1 MKGLSVHQPY
11 ASLLA
16 WGAKR
21 YETRGWRA
29 SYTGW
34 LAIHAG
40 KSMEVLL
47 DIAEELSA
55 FAARRE
61 DPSLLTLF
69 FLDVLDKRGVDR
81 SQFSLNDLPRGAI
94 VGVAK
99 LTGYHSGS
107 ALLPTLTAQ
116 EKAFGYFDER
126 SEARFGWCMESALA
140 LTEPIEFRGQQGL
153 FDIPESVVK
162 EIQRQWLVVKND
174 TRVANGAQQPA
185 PPNRKKV
192 AIVGSR
198 NYPRLD
204 LVRQYVASLAE
215 DTVVVSGGA
224 RGVDETAEQAA
235 RERGLQVESRP
246 ANWEHGKL
254 AGFRRNSEIVAAADE
269 VVAFWHAQSRGTF
282 DTITKARKTGKPV
295 LIFDSEGNVVNE

>member
-47 DIAEELSA
+47 DMAEELSA
-55 FAARRE
+55 FAQRKE
-61 DPSLLTLF
+61 DPGLMTLF

-81 SQFSLNDLPRGAI
+81 SQFTLNDLPRGAL

-99 LTGYHSGS
+99 LTGYHPGS
-107 ALLPTLTAQ
+107 TLLPTLTAQ
-116 EKAFGYFDER
+116 EKAFGYFDE
-126 SEARFGWCMESALA
+126 SHEQRFGWCMESPFMLP
-140 LTEPIEFRGQQGL
+140 EPIPFRGQQGL
-153 FDIPESVVK
+153 FGIPDPVVG
-162 EIQRQWLVVKND
+162 EIQRQWRAAKND
-174 TRVANGAQQPA
+174 TRVANGAPH
-185 PPNRKKV
+185 RKV

-198 NYPRLD
+198 KYPALER
-204 LVRQYVASLAE
+204 VRQYVAQLPPG
-215 DTVVVSGGA
+215 TIVVSGA
-224 RGVDETAEQAA
+224 AAGVDATAEQAA
-235 RERGLQVESRP
+235 RERGLQVESYP
-246 ANWEHGKL
+246 ADWSAGRL
-254 AGFRRNSEIVAAADE
+254 AGFQRNSVIVSAADE
-269 VVAFWHAQSRGTF
+269 VVAFWHERSGGTL
-282 DTITKARKTGKPV
+282 DTIMKARKAGKPV